1 MLQLS
6 KIFKLYRKKFWI
18 CTHNIF
24 LLKVYQHY
32 SETLLKQ
39 AMNKIKSDQMV
50 TVKKHHLA
58 TIKKYGNYMPMS
70 SSQYQ
75 LSINYIY
82 KFQTKWTYDVFK
94 ETYDVF
100 IKLLQWYSEHKN
112 TVPSQEQQTE
122 FNGVEIPF
130 SSGIVT
136 VMHDL
141 LARDQIDFD
150 IEMPDQIIMLDARHQ
165 GKDETYFRVAER
177 YQDILTRLYRFKFE
191 NVEAQNAEVSGLE
204 TKETS
209 HDTRE
214 DSLKR
219 KRSVVNNDSEESM
232 SKKISRKDEE
242 SNGRKQENQ
251 FQQNEDTSCDKKLDE
266 SDKHEET
273 NSKDRSE
280 QSKKKTHANRSS
292 RKRSANIE
300 EDSTDCEESFLKR
313 TRLNSEDSMDFED
326 LEEDEESKKILEED
340 LCEDFGSIE
349 KILSDS
355 SKPIN
360 ELNEQKEEGI
370 LYFYVNK
377 IFISIIK
384 CK

>member
-1 MLQLS
+1 MLLQ
-6 KIFKLYRKKFWI
+6 IFKLYRKKFWI
-18 CTHNIF
+18 CTHNFF
-24 LLKVYQHY
+24 LLKVYQNY

-100 IKLLQWYSEHKN
+100 VKLLQWYSEHKN
-112 TVPSQEQQTE
+112 TVSLQEQETI

-204 TKETS
+204 TS
-209 HDTRE
+209 HDIQE

-219 KRSVVNNDSEESM
+219 KRSVVNNDSEEPIL
-232 SKKISRKDEE
+232 KISRKDEE

-251 FQQNEDTSCDKKLDE
+251 SQQNEDTSCDKKLDE
-266 SDKHEET
+266 SDKREET
-273 NSKDRSE
+273 NSKDRFE
-280 QSKKKTHANRSS
+280 QGKKKTHANRLS

-300 EDSTDCEESFLKR
+300 EDSTDCEEPFLKR

-326 LEEDEESKKILEED
+326 LEEDEESKILEED

-360 ELNEQKEEGI
+360 ELNEQMKEEGI

-377 IFISIIK
+377 K
-384 CK
+384 YLYKYNKM